1 MNLNIFFVCAWYS
14 LSHQKQM
21 VFYTLLCFH
30 NIIFWGTGLKKDF
43 FFSFSFEKKKIRLHM
58 HHRIKS
64 KNPLKIGF
72 SSKKVSLTGYELI
85 QEKCQIS
92 NKVPFFKM
100 KVWPRYTSKPTSLKF
115 FMNMKLAQLFLF
127 DFFRPVTW
135 NLAI

>member
-1 MNLNIFFVCAWYS
+1 
-14 LSHQKQM
+14 
-21 VFYTLLCFH
+21 
-30 NIIFWGTGLKKDF
+30 
-43 FFSFSFEKKKIRLHM
+43 M

-100 KVWPRYTSKPTSLKF
+100 KV
-115 FMNMKLAQLFLF
+115 
-127 DFFRPVTW
+127 
-135 NLAI
+135 

>member
-1 MNLNIFFVCAWYS
+1 
-14 LSHQKQM
+14 M
-21 VFYTLLCFH
+21 VFFLYLAVFSQYYFLRDRAQKR
-30 NIIFWGTGLKKDF
+30 L
-43 FFSFSFEKKKIRLHM
+43 FFSFSFEKKPRLHI

-100 KVWPRYTSKPTSLKF
+100 KV
-115 FMNMKLAQLFLF
+115 
-127 DFFRPVTW
+127 
-135 NLAI
+135 

>member
-1 MNLNIFFVCAWYS
+1 MNLNIFLFVLDTHYHIRSKWF
-14 LSHQKQM
+14 
-21 VFYTLLCFH
+21 FYTLLCFH

-43 FFSFSFEKKKIRLHM
+43 FFSFSFEKKIRLHM

-100 KVWPRYTSKPTSLKF
+100 KVWPRYTSKPTSLKILWIWNWPNF
-115 FMNMKLAQLFLF
+115 FLF
-127 DFFRPVTW
+127 DFFWPVTW

>member
-1 MNLNIFFVCAWYS
+1 MNLNIFLFVLDTHYHIRSKWFFLYLA
-14 LSHQKQM
+14 
-21 VFYTLLCFH
+21 VFSQYYFLRDRAQ
-30 NIIFWGTGLKKDF
+30 KKDF
-43 FFSFSFEKKKIRLHM
+43 FFVFFWKKIRLHM

-100 KVWPRYTSKPTSLKF
+100 KVWPRYTSKPTSLKILWIWNWPNF
-115 FMNMKLAQLFLF
+115 FCLISF
-127 DFFRPVTW
+127 DQ
-135 NLAI
+135 

>member
-1 MNLNIFFVCAWYS
+1 
-14 LSHQKQM
+14 M
-21 VFYTLLCFH
+21 VFLYLAVFSQYYFLRDRAQKR
-30 NIIFWGTGLKKDF
+30 LF
-43 FFSFSFEKKKIRLHM
+43 FFRFLLKKKIRLHM

-100 KVWPRYTSKPTSLKF
+100 KV
-115 FMNMKLAQLFLF
+115 
-127 DFFRPVTW
+127 
-135 NLAI
+135 